1 MSGVLY
7 SSVSVCPCTNFGM
20 RALANTFF
28 LRLPQPARSFLFKSP
43 SFVATSG
50 VPKEWLQSLDR
61 WPWPFSSITAVSE
74 NRSSLAFPKTMA
86 CLFRVNPI
94 DRSSPSSS
102 TYRARPPRARPNPST
117 SQSAKSSEHLRPP
130 NAPLAMPNPKK
141 HHALVFVRLAHDR
154 RFVGAVLFL
163 FVLVLFVFIRISGR
177 HRVAHD
183 HEGTPV
189 DQPGG
194 KFLGDVWRHVVAPRV
209 WTLR

>member
-1 MSGVLY
+1 MSEKCQTQT
-7 SSVSVCPCTNFGM
+7 ST
-20 RALANTFF
+20 
-28 LRLPQPARSFLFKSP
+28 
-43 SFVATSG
+43 VATATS
-50 VPKEWLQSLDR
+50 VHSPDL
-61 WPWPFSSITAVSE
+61 
-74 NRSSLAFPKTMA
+74 
-86 CLFRVNPI
+86 NPI

-102 TYRARPPRARPNPST
+102 TYCARPPRARPKPST

-154 RFVGAVLFL
+154 RFVGGVLFL

-194 KFLGDVWRHVVAPRV
+194 KFLGDVWCHVVAPWV
-209 WTLR
+209 WTLGDFDIVSSTSYVRKVPQADMHLLSC